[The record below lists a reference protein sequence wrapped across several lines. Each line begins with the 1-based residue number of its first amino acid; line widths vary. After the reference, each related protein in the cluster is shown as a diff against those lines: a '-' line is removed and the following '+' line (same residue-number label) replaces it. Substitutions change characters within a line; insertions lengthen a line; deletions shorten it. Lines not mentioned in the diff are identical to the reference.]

1 MNEAILNHTYP
12 KSNPH
17 PWLTL
22 VPTEAT
28 AELEDWLYYDFLIW
42 EGIFGADTKREWW
55 LDCANDE
62 AIPFDVSFLTRAGRA

>member
-1 MNEAILNHTYP
+1 MSVATLNQTAQE
-12 KSNPH
+12 SNLH

-22 VPTEAT
+22 VQTEAT
-28 AELEDWLYYDFLIW
+28 ADLEERLYLDFIIW
-42 EGIFGADTKREWW
+42 EGIFGEYSPPWQ